1 MSGPQA
7 WAAAVLS
14 ELAHTSPLE
23 LAANVFTA
31 VNIVLAGRNNIHT
44 WWTGIVGT
52 AFFALVFAG
61 SHLYADVAL
70 QLFFVATGILGW
82 WKWLRG
88 DAGAPLPIRH
98 ATLRQLAWTVPV
110 GIVATAAYG
119 VMLHLYT
126 QAYAPFFDSTVLV
139 FSIIGQI
146 LMMQRRVENWA
157 FWLLVNTICV
167 PLYYSRGLHLTSLL
181 YAGFWINAI
190 VAWRNWRRLAAAA
203 ASAGAATAAS
213 PPASPSSSKHTE
225 SSHA

>member
-1 MSGPQA
+1 MSALQA
-7 WAAAVLS
+7 WAAEVLS

-23 LAANVFTA
+23 LAANGFTA
-31 VNIVLAGRNNIHT
+31 ANIVLAGRNNIHT

-52 AFFALVFAG
+52 ALFAVVFG
-61 SHLYADVAL
+61 RSHLYADVAL
-70 QLFFVATGILGW
+70 QLFFVITGVVGW

-88 DAGAPLPIRH
+88 EHGEPLPIRH
-98 ATLRQLAWTVPV
+98 ATLSQLGWTVPA
-110 GIVATAAYG
+110 GILATGAYG

-126 QAYAPFFDSTVLV
+126 QAYAPFLDSTVLV

-190 VAWRNWRRLAAAA
+190 VSWRNWRHLAAQ
-203 ASAGAATAAS
+203 ASLPLPTS
-213 PPASPSSSKHTE
+213 PLQTE
-225 SSHA
+225 RPHA

>member
-1 MSGPQA
+1 MSALQS
-7 WAAAVLS
+7 WAVAALSALAS
-14 ELAHTSPLE
+14 ELARTSPLE
-23 LAANVFTA
+23 LAANAFTA
-31 VNIVLAGRNNIHT
+31 INIVLAGRNNIHT

-52 AFFALVFAG
+52 ALFALVFAG

-70 QLFFVATGILGW
+70 QLFFVATGIVGW

-88 DAGAPLPIRH
+88 DHGEALPITH
-98 ATLRQLAWTVPV
+98 ASVRQLAWTIPA

-119 VMLHLYT
+119 AMLHFYT

-139 FSIIGQI
+139 FSIIGQL
-146 LMMQRRVENWA
+146 LMMGRRVENWA

-190 VAWRNWRRLAAAA
+190 LAWRNWRRLAAQ
-203 ASAGAATAAS
+203 ST
-213 PPASPSSSKHTE
+213 ASPSPSQHTE

>member
-7 WAAAVLS
+7 WAAGVLS
-14 ELAHTSPLE
+14 ELVRTSPLE
-23 LAANVFTA
+23 LAANAFTA
-31 VNIVLAGRNNIHT
+31 ANIVLAGRNNIHT

-52 AFFALVFAG
+52 ALFAILFAQ

-70 QLFFVATGILGW
+70 QLFFVATGIVGW

-88 DAGAPLPIRH
+88 DHGEPLPITH
-98 ATLRQLAWTVPV
+98 ATLVQLGWSIPAGVL
-110 GIVATAAYG
+110 ATGVYG
-119 VMLHLYT
+119 AMLHFYT
-126 QAYAPFFDSTVLV
+126 PAYAPFFDSTVLV

-167 PLYYSRGLHLTSLL
+167 PLYESRGLHLTALL

-190 VAWRNWRRLAAAA
+190 VAWRNWRRLA
-203 ASAGAATAAS
+203 
-213 PPASPSSSKHTE
+213 SPSSSLHTE